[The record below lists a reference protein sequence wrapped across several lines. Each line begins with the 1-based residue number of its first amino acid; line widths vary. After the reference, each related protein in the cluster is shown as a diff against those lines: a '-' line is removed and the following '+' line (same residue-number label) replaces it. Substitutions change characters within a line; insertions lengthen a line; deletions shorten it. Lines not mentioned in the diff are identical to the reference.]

1 MATACNSL
9 FASTRQKLSDSNVI
23 ESITVK
29 DIRFETSKDAHG
41 SDAMHKDPDY
51 SAAYVITKVAGVA
64 HEGHGIT
71 FSLGRGNE
79 IITTAVKSL
88 KGLVEGCV
96 ARDIFC
102 DFASFWKKL
111 TCDSQLRWIGPEKG
125 ATHLAVAG
133 IVNSLWDLWAKIEE
147 KPVWKLLSSM
157 SPKEIVSLVDF
168 TYMTDVLT
176 PKEAEMILESKLE
189 TRSEREA
196 QIMSEGYTAYTTS
209 AGWLGY
215 SDERIR
221 SLCRSALEEGFDNF
235 KVKIGQDVD
244 DDIRRCAI
252 IREEIGPDRK
262 LMTDANQRWEVAQA
276 IEWMKK
282 LVKFKPIWIE
292 EPTSPDD
299 ILGHLE
305 ISKSLASDNI
315 GVATGEC
322 CQNRVLF
329 KQFIKTG
336 ALQYCQVD
344 SARLG
349 GINENIAVILMA
361 AKYGIP
367 VCPHAGG
374 VGLCE
379 MVQHLSFFDFVCVSG
394 SKNGRII
401 EYVDHLHEH
410 FVNPV
415 VMKRGCYMPPLKPG
429 YSTEMK
435 AESLYS
441 QEYPNGSAWS
451 NSQRTENNS

>member
-1 MATACNSL
+1 MAATESL
-9 FASTRQKLSDSNVI
+9 FTSTRQKLTEANII
-23 ESITVK
+23 ECITVK
-29 DIRFETSKDAHG
+29 DVRFPTSKEAHG

-51 SAAYVITKVAGVA
+51 SAAYVIIKVSGIA
-64 HEGHGIT
+64 HEGHGLT
-71 FSLGRGNE
+71 FSVGRGNE
-79 IITTAVKSL
+79 IITAAVNSL
-88 KGLVEGCV
+88 KHLAEGCV
-96 ARDIFC
+96 LRDIFC
-102 DFASFWKKL
+102 NFASFWKKL

-125 ATHLAVAG
+125 ATHLAVAA
-133 IVNSLWDLWAKIEE
+133 IVNSLWDLWGKIEN

-176 PKEAEMILESKLE
+176 PEEAEVLLESKVK
-189 TRSEREA
+189 TREEREA
-196 QIMSEGYTAYTTS
+196 CVMSDGLRGYTTS

-221 SLCRSALEEGFDNF
+221 SLCREALKEGFDSF

-244 DDIRRCAI
+244 DDIRRCEI
-252 IREEIGPDRK
+252 IREEIGYDRK
-262 LMTDANQRWEVAQA
+262 LMTDANQRWEVTQA

-282 LVKFKPIWIE
+282 LAKFKPLWIE

-305 ISKSLASDNI
+305 ISQSLSPLNI

-336 ALQYCQVD
+336 ALQYCQID

-349 GINENIAVILMA
+349 GVNENIAVILMA
-361 AKYGIP
+361 AKYDLP

-379 MVQHLSFFDFVCVSG
+379 MVQHLSFFDFICVSG
-394 SKNGRII
+394 SKENRIL

-410 FVNPV
+410 FINPV
-415 VMKRGCYMPPLKPG
+415 VMRSGCYMPPQAPG

-435 AESLYS
+435 AESL
-441 QEYPNGSAWS
+441 EAHLYPSGSVWC
-451 NSQRTENNS
+451 NN